1 MGPFI
6 SGLTPGILT
15 SKNLL
20 TRESNSSPDNVCAFK
35 NGGTNKDMIAN
46 AEITLIAVMIRILP
60 IAGCRL
66 NNYSHL

>member
-1 MGPFI
+1 V
-6 SGLTPGILT
+6 
-15 SKNLL
+15 
-20 TRESNSSPDNVCAFK
+20 TRESRSSSDSFCAFK
-35 NGGTNKDMIAN
+35 KEGTKKDMMAN